1 LKIRRSL
8 RHKLAAEQQPQ
19 RLGPDGK
26 AYKDGG
32 LAIVLNRDAPARV
45 PCEAAWKVPAYRARV
60 YAWLGEGDSPARI
73 VMWVQMPLPL
83 QELRDAVFVRE
94 MRVYHGQTMIV
105 AVDPLTGTIFAA
117 RRP

>member
-1 LKIRRSL
+1 LKQRHRRHYTL
-8 RHKLAAEQQPQ
+8 GGEQQPQ

-45 PCEAAWKVPAYRARV
+45 PCEAAWKVPAYRALV
-60 YAWLGEGDSPARI
+60 YSWLGENNEPSRM
-73 VMWVQMPLPL
+73 VVWVQMPLPL

-94 MRVYHGQTMIV
+94 LRVYHGQAMIV